1 MTILIVRVQ
10 LYRFS
15 LNIVQRERSFGS
27 LGTAIPDSRAKRRNF
42 RGQRVLQPTGCS
54 VVFERGRSQEV
65 RGSQGIRDVV
75 EAARRESRREP
86 WGARSGYVGPR
97 EERAW
102 PARYQFRRCY
112 QLDAAPFQA
121 RPTPFGNSGGG
132 KERWRWRRDAG
143 GDRATGWLSQV
154 VGGGGGGGRDDVRRC
169 TLSSYPWRDGHRVH
183 LAITRQVK
191 QYRAIWGPELP
202 TED

>member
-86 WGARSGYVGPR
+86 
-97 EERAW
+97 
-102 PARYQFRRCY
+102 
-112 QLDAAPFQA
+112 
-121 RPTPFGNSGGG
+121 
-132 KERWRWRRDAG
+132 
-143 GDRATGWLSQV
+143 
-154 VGGGGGGGRDDVRRC
+154 
-169 TLSSYPWRDGHRVH
+169 
-183 LAITRQVK
+183 
-191 QYRAIWGPELP
+191 
-202 TED
+202 